1 MGKTVFLCL
10 CVFVVGCSSVQRHK
24 WELVGSA
31 EEFLI
36 DSGFDFTPDS
46 VTCSFQGGNIEDV
59 VEMLPE
65 GVSVVWDESLLSIP
79 IFAELRKVTYAEFF
93 AVVSRSLNCDVYKIG
108 SVWVFGKPVKQTEG
122 AETAVKG
129 VVGGSEYCFFF
140 KLSGLEHEKVVSYL
154 GGKVT
159 YMGGSTFMFKGS
171 VKDAVEVHKVSEVL
185 KRSLP
190 SEYVFDL
197 HFVSD
202 DLLQDF
208 SVLGGDTTGTLNLSY
223 MIAKNSP
230 SVVDWSLVLANA
242 YDVTLTRSASNGI
255 RSISGVFR
263 EDRPFSMTIGDSIP
277 FVKKN
282 ILENGTIVDSAIEYQ
297 DIGIGLTIG
306 CQGQT
311 KGVVNVRLNVQDAS
325 SYVSNYPV
333 KHGSTIETSF
343 TVSSS
348 EVHYVGSFYSDVS
361 QSRILGFKRN
371 SSRFYVLCRVVRV
384 SPNQRVFLKKTE
396 KSQKKILK
404 RLE

>member
-1 MGKTVFLCL
+1 MGKIALVLIVIMCL
-10 CVFVVGCSSVQRHK
+10 GCSSINRHK
-24 WELVGSA
+24 WEIQGKA
-31 EEFLI
+31 EEYIL
-36 DSGFDFTPDS
+36 DSGFDFTPNL
-46 VTCSFQGGNIEDV
+46 VTCSFQGGSIEDV
-59 VEMLPE
+59 VDLLPE

-79 IFAELRKVTYAEFF
+79 IFAELRKVTYSEFF
-93 AVVSRSLNCDVYKIG
+93 AVVARSLNCDVYKIG
-108 SVWVFGKPVKQTEG
+108 SVWIFGKPVKQSEG

-129 VVGGSEYCFFF
+129 NIGGSEYCFFF
-140 KLSGLEHEKVVSYL
+140 KLSGLENQKVVSKIGSGVVYL
-154 GGKVT
+154 GGSS
-159 YMGGSTFMFKGS
+159 YMFKGS
-171 VKDAVEVHKVSEVL
+171 VKDAVEVHKMTEVL

-208 SVLGGDTTGTLNLSY
+208 SVLGGDTTGTINLSY

-242 YDVTLTRSASNGI
+242 YDVTLTRSASNGV

-263 EDRPFSMTIGDSIP
+263 EDKPFVMSIGDSIP

-297 DIGIGLTIG
+297 DIGIGLTIS
-306 CQGQT
+306 CEGQA
-311 KGVVNVRLNVQDAS
+311 KGVVNVKLNVQDAS

-343 TVSSS
+343 TVSTS

-371 SSRFYVLCRVVRV
+371 SSRFYVLCRVVRI
-384 SPNQRVFLKKTE
+384 SPNQAVFLKKTE
-396 KSQKKILK
+396 KNQKKL
-404 RLE
+404 LEGLE